1 MFLLRLAGDD
11 PITAGG
17 FYANSGGGGGMAAS
31 SVVAADFG
39 PAVTGRASSS
49 SSRTRPK
56 SGSSGVRSSKSGGCA
71 TQAAPLP
78 LPSGAYTSPQTVDI
92 VAVFDGHG
100 PLGGRFA
107 EYCTPPR

>member
-31 SVVAADFG
+31 SVVPADFG
-39 PAVTGRASSS
+39 HAVTGRASSS

-56 SGSSGVRSSKSGGCA
+56 SGSSGKSGGGA

-78 LPSGAYTSPQTVDI
+78 RPSGAYTSPQTVDI